1 MASVW
6 PLVSA
11 VFIALAPVVK
21 GRSTATVGIL
31 ARSEMILPTSSPCPW
46 DYEVCIAGA
55 ADCIGP
61 SKWGLICDKAY
72 DKCGNG
78 LRQSPIDIDVPALLA
93 QKYTPSGTP
102 LRMDY
107 TASEATLKNTGRG
120 VEVEGSLGSL
130 FCGEM
135 DREYQAVAVH
145 FHSPSEHTRQGEH
158 LPLEVQVVHQRKG
171 TSDASDLVVTS
182 FLFAEG
188 PENTP
193 NAFLR
198 SLGDKIPAI
207 DENAGVEV
215 DLNLL
220 GGLRGSYIRYEGSIT
235 TPPCLETVRYM
246 VMSQIQPAT
255 NEQLQAY
262 KEALGPRGNS
272 RPTQPIAGRQVEFY
286 DVSQYLLASWKPSLN
301 FTISEADAAESAPV
315 APEIIGE

>member
-1 MASVW
+1 
-6 PLVSA
+6 
-11 VFIALAPVVK
+11 
-21 GRSTATVGIL
+21 
-31 ARSEMILPTSSPCPW
+31 
-46 DYEVCIAGA
+46 
-55 ADCIGP
+55 
-61 SKWGLICDKAY
+61 
-72 DKCGNG
+72 
-78 LRQSPIDIDVPALLA
+78 
-93 QKYTPSGTP
+93 
-102 LRMDY
+102 MDY